1 LNPVHHGCFTPP
13 AAASRRW
20 VTSRDGVRLNVEIHG
35 PQDTRQ
41 PTVVLIHGNTCSI
54 PFWAPVIRA
63 LRGEL
68 RIVVYDQR
76 GHGGSDTPGRSGYS
90 AGALADDLAA
100 VLEQALPAGG
110 KAVLA
115 GHSMGGTAIMA
126 AALRN
131 DVISRVSGALLAS
144 TACADLITEALI
156 VPFGGIVPP
165 FAAVAQRWLLT
176 SAAPLEPF
184 FPLSRAVL
192 SYLTLG
198 PDASAEVAAV
208 NAAVIQACDRRTRAA
223 WGQALATLDVTD
235 GVRHLDVPTH
245 VLVGSADRLT
255 PPSHAS
261 RIAEL
266 LPRCEGLTQLPRIG
280 HMTPL
285 EAPEVVAELIRK
297 LAAEGGQAGRPASLV
312 RRSRDRWLA
321 IASPRQRVRRG
332 AQ

>member
-1 LNPVHHGCFTPP
+1 MTLAHQSCFTPP
-13 AAASRRW
+13 AAARRMW
-20 VTSRDGVRLNVEIHG
+20 VTSRDGVQLNVEAHG
-35 PQDTRQ
+35 PQDTRE

-63 LRGEL
+63 LRDEL

-76 GHGGSDTPGRSGYS
+76 GHGGSDAPGRGGYS
-90 AGALADDLAA
+90 ADALVDDLAA

-126 AALRN
+126 AASRS

-156 VPFGGIVPP
+156 VPFGGMVPP
-165 FAAVAQRWLLT
+165 FAAAAQHWLLT

-223 WGQALATLDVTD
+223 WGQVLATLDVTD
-235 GVRHLDVPTH
+235 GVRLLDVPTH

-255 PPSHAS
+255 PPAHAS

-297 LAAEGGQAGRPASLV
+297 LAAERGQAGRPASLV
-312 RRSRDRWLA
+312 RRSRDLWLA
-321 IASPRQRVRRG
+321 IAPARERGRRG

>member
-1 LNPVHHGCFTPP
+1 M
-13 AAASRRW
+13 W
-20 VTSRDGVRLNVEIHG
+20 VISRDGVQLNVEMHG
-35 PQDTRQ
+35 PQDTRE

-76 GHGGSDTPGRSGYS
+76 GHGGSDAPGRSGYS

-100 VLEQALPAGG
+100 VLEQTLPAGG

-126 AALRN
+126 AASRN

-156 VPFGGIVPP
+156 VPFGGMVPP
-165 FAAVAQRWLLT
+165 FAAAAQHWLLT

-208 NAAVIQACDRRTRAA
+208 NAAIIQACDRRTRAA
-223 WGQALATLDVTD
+223 WGQVLATLDVTD

-255 PPSHAS
+255 PPAHAS
-261 RIAEL
+261 RIAGL

-285 EAPEVVAELIRK
+285 EAPEVVAGLIRK
-297 LAAEGGQAGRPASLV
+297 LAAERGQVGRPASLV
-312 RRSRDRWLA
+312 RRSRDLWLA
-321 IASPRQRVRRG
+321 IASARERGRRG